1 MFCKF
6 YDDIRINYLVC
17 CRRNL
22 TLSYLR
28 SFESVY
34 LITYAWTST
43 LSQIISHMKM
53 NSTEWKWTKMALLG
67 IRHTPAIILIPEHKP
82 WHNNNSNAHCKVNQ
96 IMTNCA
102 INIHFCTLVAK
113 THKVILC
120 FYLSQ
125 SFYLKKSCTNAGHV
139 YVILRLSPSF
149 AALYALWIMQ
159 FHSNWVISDSTINL
173 KWPNF

>member
-1 MFCKF
+1 
-6 YDDIRINYLVC
+6 
-17 CRRNL
+17 
-22 TLSYLR
+22 
-28 SFESVY
+28 
-34 LITYAWTST
+34 
-43 LSQIISHMKM
+43 MKM

-125 SFYLKKSCTNAGHV
+125 SFYLKKKLQKCRSRVRDSPPFSFFCFVVCSVNYAV
-139 YVILRLSPSF
+139 SFKLSYIGF
-149 AALYALWIMQ
+149 Y
-159 FHSNWVISDSTINL
+159 N
-173 KWPNF
+173 

>member
-1 MFCKF
+1 
-6 YDDIRINYLVC
+6 
-17 CRRNL
+17 
-22 TLSYLR
+22 
-28 SFESVY
+28 
-34 LITYAWTST
+34 
-43 LSQIISHMKM
+43 MKM

-125 SFYLKKSCTNAGHV
+125 SFYLKKSCKNAGHA

-149 AALYALWIMQ
+149 ASLYAL
-159 FHSNWVISDSTINL
+159 
-173 KWPNF
+173 